1 MNSQTFS
8 VIICAA
14 GQSSRMKGTD
24 KMTFLLDEK
33 TVCDWAIDAFLA
45 YPYTKQVVV
54 ALPADQLKGK
64 PTHPDGRVR
73 YCAGGATRQETVLR
87 AAACLEPCD
96 LIAVHDG
103 ARPFV
108 TVERINEVCRA
119 AILCGAAFPALPLI
133 DTVHFVKDGAAVQ
146 TPDRKQL
153 VAAQTPQVFT
163 WDVFDTVLRELAS
176 GRPVTDEC
184 SAAIAC
190 GIECRVVPG
199 DRENLKITT
208 PEDLQ
213 TAVRIAANQRLNGR
227 TDKKEQPF
235 MRIGHGYDVHRT
247 CEGRDLVLGGV
258 TLDAPFGLDGHS
270 DADVLT
276 HAIIDA
282 LLGAAALGDIGQ
294 MFPDTDP
301 QYRGISSLIL
311 LQTAYEAVCAAGY
324 RLNNLDATILCQRPK
339 LAPAIPDMRK
349 KLAQTL
355 HVPVEAVSVKAT
367 TEEKLGFTGR
377 GEGISAHAVCLLTA
391 EKADFP
397 DAQGVAQEAVR
408 R

>member
-24 KMTFLLDEK
+24 KMTFLLDGK

-45 YPYTKQVVV
+45 YPHTKQVLV

-64 PTHPDGRVR
+64 LVHPDGRVQ
-73 YCAGGATRQETVLR
+73 YCAGGATRQETVCC

-103 ARPFV
+103 ARPFI
-108 TVERINEVCRA
+108 TAEQIDEVCRA
-119 AILCGAAFPALPLI
+119 AINCGAAFPALPLI

-163 WDVFDTVLRELAS
+163 RAVFDRVLCELAS

-190 GIECRVVPG
+190 GIPCQMVPG

-213 TAVRIAANQRLNGR
+213 TAARIAANHRRNRQ

-235 MRIGHGYDVHRT
+235 MRIGHGYDVHRI
-247 CEGRDLVLGGV
+247 CEGRALVLGGV

-311 LQTAYEAVCAAGY
+311 LQAAYQAVCAAGY

-339 LAPAIPDMRK
+339 LAPVIPEMRE

-355 HVPVEAVSVKAT
+355 HVPVEMVSVKAT

-391 EKADFP
+391 ERAEAQDTAQKAVL
-397 DAQGVAQEAVR
+397 Q
-408 R
+408 

>member
-24 KMTFLLDEK
+24 KMTFLLDGK

-45 YPYTKQVVV
+45 YPHTKQVVV
-54 ALPADQLKGK
+54 ALPADQLKGN

-108 TVERINEVCRA
+108 RPELIDEVCRA
-119 AILCGAAFPALPLI
+119 AAGCGAAFPALPLI
-133 DTVHFVKDGAAVQ
+133 DTVHVVKDGAAVQ
-146 TPDRKQL
+146 TPDRRQL
-153 VAAQTPQVFT
+153 VAAQTPQIFT
-163 WDVFDTVLRELAS
+163 RDAFDAVLCALAS

-190 GIECRVVPG
+190 GIECRFVSG

-213 TAVRIAANQRLNGR
+213 TAARIAAKHRPNGQ

-235 MRIGHGYDVHRT
+235 MRIGHGYDVHRI
-247 CEGRDLVLGGV
+247 CEGRALVLGGV

-276 HAIIDA
+276 HAVIDA

-301 QYRGISSLIL
+301 RFRGISSLIL
-311 LQTAYEAVCAAGY
+311 LRTAYEAVCAAGY

-339 LAPAIPDMRK
+339 LAPAIPEMRK
-349 KLAQTL
+349 KLAQTM
-355 HVPVEAVSVKAT
+355 HVPLETVSVKAT

-391 EKADFP
+391 EKTDVP
-397 DAQGVAQEAVR
+397 DAQAQGQKAGP
-408 R
+408 

>member
-1 MNSQTFS
+1 
-8 VIICAA
+8 
-14 GQSSRMKGTD
+14 MKGTD
-24 KMTFLLDEK
+24 KMTFLLDGK

-45 YPYTKQVVV
+45 YPNTKQVVV
-54 ALPADQLKGK
+54 ALPVDQLKDK
-64 PTHPDGRVR
+64 PAHPDGRVK

-108 TVERINEVCRA
+108 TVERIHEVCRA

-163 WDVFDTVLRELAS
+163 RNVFDIVLRELAS

-190 GIECRVVPG
+190 GIECRIVPG
-199 DRENLKITT
+199 DRENMKITT

-213 TAVRIAANQRLNGR
+213 TAAQIAANQHLNGQ
-227 TDKKEQPF
+227 TDKKEQTF
-235 MRIGHGYDVHRT
+235 MRIGHGYDVHRI
-247 CEGRDLVLGGV
+247 CEGRALVLGGV
-258 TLDAPFGLDGHS
+258 TLDVSFGLDGHS

-282 LLGAAALGDIGQ
+282 LLGAAALGDIGR

-311 LQTAYEAVCAAGY
+311 LQTAYQAVCAAGY

-339 LAPAIPDMRK
+339 LAPAIPEMRK

-355 HVPVEAVSVKAT
+355 DVPVDAVSVKAT

-377 GEGISAHAVCLLTA
+377 GEGVSAHAVCLLTT
-391 EKADFP
+391 EKTELP
-397 DAQGVAQEAVR
+397 DVQAVKQKAVPL
-408 R
+408 